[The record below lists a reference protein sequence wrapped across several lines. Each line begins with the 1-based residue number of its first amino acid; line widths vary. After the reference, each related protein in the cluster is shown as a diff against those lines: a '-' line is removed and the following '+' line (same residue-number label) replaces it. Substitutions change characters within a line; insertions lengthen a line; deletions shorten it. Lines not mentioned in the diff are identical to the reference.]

1 MGRAAGGVKCFKLDE
16 GDAAVFAAQVLD
28 EGELLLVTDR
38 GYAKRSLIFDY
49 EPQKRNGKGAKT
61 IEFARSGANGQA
73 LAAAFHVTE
82 PFTAEM
88 VCGDGTAQRFNTDE
102 VRIEKRFSKG
112 SVLLPVS
119 GSQRFEKGY
128 ALLG

>member
-1 MGRAAGGVKCFKLDE
+1 VTAGVRGIALESDDE
-16 GDAAVFAAQVLD
+16 VLYAAQAGD
-28 EGELLLVTDR
+28 EGEVLVVTDR

-61 IEFARSGANGQA
+61 IEFAKSGANGQA

-82 PFTAEM
+82 PFTVEM
-88 VCGDGTAQRFNTDE
+88 VCADGTTQRFNTDE

-112 SVLLPVS
+112 SVLLPVA
-119 GSQRFEKGY
+119 GGQRFEKGY
-128 ALLG
+128 GVKV